1 MKFAPETFFIQ
12 VIQVDIFADK
22 DNLHQYTLRV
32 GEMCTF
38 GAFEINGWLWNAWN
52 RMPQIMDDLKGF
64 H

>member
-38 GAFEINGWLWNAWN
+38 GAFEIHG
-52 RMPQIMDDLKGF
+52 
-64 H
+64 